1 MSEHLSE
8 PAKTVDPSPPSD
20 HHDKPRGAILI
31 AIILGLAIVA
41 VWFGLF
47 MITAMRYEP

>member
-8 PAKTVDPSPPSD
+8 PPKTIDPAPPSD

-31 AIILGLAIVA
+31 ATVLGLAIVA

-47 MITAMRYEP
+47 MITATRYTP